1 MKRNNKKGF
10 TLTEMIVV
18 IAIIG
23 ILAGVLIPTIIGY
36 VNKARL
42 SNDQQVAASMTD
54 EIERYCIENNVN
66 QNKLSGI
73 DVRTILIAK
82 EYNMVP
88 SMKEWSYFY
97 NESTREVEVIKF
109 KDLTA
114 QAGGAYDDLTEIV
127 KGYYL
132 VGKGETDIEV
142 LVSELV
148 NGRYDYYTSNTTKA
162 AGYNDY
168 EDMLE
173 NYSYDKTIY
182 INAGSV
188 LNGNLDSTYS
198 NIVFCE
204 LVNFIPNLTIDKA
217 VLETGYKV
225 ENANILFAVE
235 GNGNLAE
242 IVGIRSVKKLNLAS
256 YDSHVEANDPSSAI
270 ANFESKLNLKNNSS
284 ASDIISAG
292 GFLTESEVNS
302 LVFTVGEDITESNYQ
317 LISFGVDNEID
328 KLKGIWKM
336 SVLFMGADGV
346 VGYKEIYFE
355 R

>member
-1 MKRNNKKGF
+1 MKKLDKKGF

-23 ILAGVLIPTIIGY
+23 ILAGVLIPTITGY
-36 VNKARL
+36 IKKARL
-42 SNDQQVAASMTD
+42 SNDEQLAASMTD
-54 EIERYCIENNVN
+54 EIERYCIEKNIN

-88 SMKEWSYFY
+88 STKEWSYFY
-97 NESTREVEVIKF
+97 NESTRSVEVIKF
-109 KDLTA
+109 KDLSAT
-114 QAGGAYDDLTEIV
+114 AGGTYDDLTEIT

-148 NGRYDYYTSNTTKA
+148 KGNYEYYTSNTTKA

-168 EDMLE
+168 EDMLLD
-173 NYSYDKTIY
+173 YSYENTIY
-182 INAGSV
+182 INSGSV
-188 LNGNLDSTYS
+188 LNANLDSTYS

-204 LVNFIPNLTIDKA
+204 LVNFIPHLTIDKA

-225 ENANILFAVE
+225 ENANFLFAVE

-256 YDSHVEANDPSSAI
+256 YDSHVEANDPNGTI
-270 ANFESKLNLKNNSS
+270 TNFDKKINLDSNSS
-284 ASDIISAG
+284 SDDIAAAG
-292 GFLTESEVNS
+292 GYLKESEINTII
-302 LVFTVGEDITESNYQ
+302 FTVGEDINESNYQ
-317 LISFGVDNEID
+317 LVSFGVDSQVD
-328 KLKGIWKM
+328 KLRGIWKM

>member
-1 MKRNNKKGF
+1 MKKNNKKGF

-23 ILAGVLIPTIIGY
+23 ILAGVLIPTITGY
-36 VNKARL
+36 IKKARL

-54 EIERYCIENNVN
+54 EIERYCIEHNIN
-66 QNKLSGI
+66 QNKLCGI

-82 EYNMVP
+82 DYNMVP
-88 SMKEWSYFY
+88 SAKEWSYFY

-109 KDLTA
+109 KDLSA
-114 QAGGAYDDLTEIV
+114 QAGGAYDDLTEII

-132 VGKGETDIEV
+132 VGKGKTDIEV

-148 NGRYDYYTSNTTKA
+148 QGRYDYYTNNTSIVA
-162 AGYNDY
+162 EYSDY

-173 NYSYDKTIY
+173 DYSYDNTIY
-182 INAGSV
+182 INSGSV
-188 LNGNLDSTYS
+188 LNGSLDSTYS

-204 LVNFIPNLTIDKA
+204 LVSFIPNLTINKS
-217 VLETGYKV
+217 VLVSDYKV
-225 ENANILFAVE
+225 ENANFLFAVE

-242 IVGIRSVKKLNLAS
+242 IVGIRSVKKVNLVS
-256 YDSHVEANDPSSAI
+256 FNSHVTAQDPNNTITNFDLKINLDSS
-270 ANFESKLNLKNNSS
+270 SS
-284 ASDIISAG
+284 LDEIGAAG
-292 GFLTESEVNS
+292 GYLKESEIYS
-302 LVFTVGEDITESNYQ
+302 IIFTVGEDINESTS
-317 LISFGVDNEID
+317 LLLDFGVDSEVD

-346 VGYKEIYFE
+346 VGYKEVYFE

>member
-1 MKRNNKKGF
+1 MKKLNKKGF

-23 ILAGVLIPTIIGY
+23 ILAGVLIPTITGY
-36 VNKARL
+36 IKKTRL

-54 EIERYCIENNVN
+54 EIERFCIEHNIN

-88 SMKEWSYFY
+88 STKEWSYFY
-97 NESTREVEVIKF
+97 NESTRSVEVIKF
-109 KDLTA
+109 NDLTA
-114 QAGGAYDDLTEIV
+114 QASGVYDDLTEIT

-148 NGRYDYYTSNTTKA
+148 KGNYEYYTSNTTKA

-168 EDMLE
+168 EDMLVD
-173 NYSYDKTIY
+173 YSYENTIY
-182 INAGSV
+182 INSGSV

-204 LVNFIPNLTIDKA
+204 LVNFIPNLTIDKS
-217 VLETGYKV
+217 VLENDYKV
-225 ENANILFAVE
+225 ENVNFLFAVE

-256 YDSHVEANDPSSAI
+256 YDSHVEANDPNGTI
-270 ANFESKLNLKNNSS
+270 TNFDKKINLDSNSS
-284 ASDIISAG
+284 SDDIAAAG
-292 GFLTESEVNS
+292 GYLKESEINTII
-302 LVFTVGEDITESNYQ
+302 FTVGEDINESNYQ
-317 LISFGVDNEID
+317 LVSFGVDSEVD
-328 KLKGIWKM
+328 KLRGIWKM

>member
-1 MKRNNKKGF
+1 MKKLNKKGF

-23 ILAGVLIPTIIGY
+23 ILAGVLIPTITGY
-36 VNKARL
+36 IKKARL
-42 SNDQQVAASMTD
+42 SNDQQIAASMTD
-54 EIERYCIENNVN
+54 EVERFCIEHNIN

-88 SMKEWSYFY
+88 STKEWSYFY
-97 NESTREVEVIKF
+97 NESTRSVEVIKF

-114 QAGGAYDDLTEIV
+114 QASGVYDDLTEIT

-148 NGRYDYYTSNTTKA
+148 KGNYEYYTSNTTKA

-168 EDMLE
+168 EDMLLD
-173 NYSYDKTIY
+173 YSYENTIY
-182 INAGSV
+182 INSGSV
-188 LNGNLDSTYS
+188 LNENLDSRYS

-204 LVNFIPNLTIDKA
+204 LVNFIPNLTIDKS
-217 VLETGYKV
+217 VLENDYTV
-225 ENANILFAVE
+225 ENVNFLFAVE

-256 YDSHVEANDPSSAI
+256 YDSHVEANDPNGTI
-270 ANFESKLNLKNNSS
+270 TNFDKKINLDSNSS
-284 ASDIISAG
+284 SDDIAAAG
-292 GFLTESEVNS
+292 GYLKESEINTII
-302 LVFTVGEDITESNYQ
+302 FTVGEDINESNYQ
-317 LISFGVDNEID
+317 LVSFGVDSEVD
-328 KLKGIWKM
+328 KLRGIWKM